1 MELLQLKYFCDA
13 AQTQNLSQTAK
24 KYFVPTSNISQSIK
38 RLETELDCELFEH
51 RKNKILLNDEGKLF
65 FENVSQ
71 ALALLEGAKENI
83 HDRRNLL
90 RGEIKILCL
99 CNRSVI
105 SRAIERFTQLHP
117 QINFVLHHDLNSPLD
132 FDILISDISPFPYEK
147 KILLADEEICIAV
160 NKNNPLAQQE
170 RLCAEDLEQ
179 ERFISM
185 IAGNSMYTITMNTC
199 ADAGFVPNIA
209 IQTNDPFYVR
219 KYVEL
224 GMGIAFVPTFSWKG
238 IFPQDVRLKSIGN
251 IRRRSYAYLPKNK
264 HVKKSVELFLQVLK
278 EEIADSLKDQ

>member
-13 AQTQNLSQTAK
+13 AQTQNFSMTAK

-38 RLETELDCELFEH
+38 RLENELGCELFEH

-65 FENVSQ
+65 YENVSQ

-83 HDRRNLL
+83 RDSGNVLQ
-90 RGEIKILCL
+90 GEIKILCL
-99 CNRSVI
+99 CSRSVI
-105 SRAIERFTQLHP
+105 SRAIERFSQVHP
-117 QINFVLHHDLNSPLD
+117 QINFVLHHDLNAQLD
-132 FDILISDISPFPYEK
+132 FDILISDISPFAYGK

-160 NKNNPLAQQE
+160 NKNHPLAQKAQLSVE
-170 RLCAEDLEQ
+170 ELEQ

-185 IAGNSMYTITMNTC
+185 TAGNSMHTITMNAC

-238 IFPQDVRLKSIGN
+238 IFPENIRLKSVGN
-251 IRRRSYAYLPKNK
+251 IRRRTYAYLPKNK
-264 HVKKSVELFLQVLK
+264 HIKKSVEGFLNILK
-278 EEIADSLKDQ
+278 TEISNTM